1 MEVCNAVGNI
11 SLCFATVKIKKSSKQ
26 PDRVRIF
33 RICKHKSM
41 DLSRNEQGKIEFNEL
56 VPNTTVRFTVLD
68 GVQYLSIR
76 DLIVVVCEQNE
87 KRACETWKLLSEERK
102 SEVSEKIRKF
112 KFTGKYQHTQPVI
125 TFPGAVMLMMW
136 LSGNKAKSFR
146 AKVTEI
152 ITRYFAG
159 DKSLLRDLHA
169 NAESNSPINEAARA
183 SLQSEAAAQT
193 SLGQPEKRQKLCVP
207 TPEELERCRE
217 FTQFMSVLS
226 EGNRHYREFIEL
238 RREDAD
244 VDVNKQERLMQISLK
259 EMSEKSKIQNKMNR
273 DELIY
278 KRALKALEAPPA
290 PAPAVPAAIPD
301 PQDLTTVLKV
311 YLNNKDLFS
320 LLKPEQRKGFLI
332 RAGHAAAEAYTM
344 QYGIPPSK
352 LDEQGHDVNAFP
364 PYAEPMVMQALRT
377 AYRESTAGN
386 SQTTLDASF
395 FRQGQALA

>member
-1 MEVCNAVGNI
+1 MFCNGQN
-11 SLCFATVKIKKSSKQ
+11 KKSSKQ

-33 RICKHKSM
+33 RICKLRSM
-41 DLSRNEQGKIEFNEL
+41 NKTRKEQDTMEFGEL
-56 VPNTTVRFTVLD
+56 IPNASVRFTIIN
-68 GVQYLSIR
+68 GMQYLSIR
-76 DLIVVVCEQNE
+76 DLIMVVCDKDGNQ
-87 KRACETWKLLSEERK
+87 SH
-102 SEVSEKIRKF
+102 EVWRRLPEHQKDEVKVFCLNF
-112 KFTGKYQHTQPVI
+112 KFPGRGQQDQPVI
-125 TFPGAVMLMMW
+125 TFPGAIKVMMW
-136 LSGNKAKSFR
+136 LGGKKAKTFR
-146 AKVTEI
+146 TQVTEI
-152 ITRYFAG
+152 LTKYFAG

-207 TPEELERCRE
+207 TPEELERCKE
-217 FTQFMSVLS
+217 FTQFMSALS

-238 RREDAD
+238 RKEDAD

-290 PAPAVPAAIPD
+290 PVPVVPAAVPAAIPD

-344 QYGIPPSK
+344 RYGIPPSK

-364 PYAEPMVMQALRT
+364 PSAEPMVMQALRT

-395 FRQGQALA
+395 FRQALA